1 MGAPPNRT
9 ANRARCPRSA
19 PNGITLETPRSLH
32 PNEAEVR
39 RFSTRRA
46 ALVPASRLVSV
57 AWDACFCHGT
67 GALPVS
73 EKDNSRTRREALS
86 RQPSWIAD
94 RAERPLRWGAR
105 HRVHAVAGG
114 C

>member
-1 MGAPPNRT
+1 MDM
-9 ANRARCPRSA
+9 S
-19 PNGITLETPRSLH
+19 SQ
-32 PNEAEVR
+32 
-39 RFSTRRA
+39 RRA
-46 ALVPASRLVSV
+46 AAFHGCKSGEERRSRADGRLVLVPASRLVSV

-86 RQPSWIAD
+86 RQLSWIAD